1 MKKESFIVLVFVI
14 ICMVAFFF
22 SLRKSITNA
31 NNDKDVEYQ
40 MDDIEYFVK
49 GVLADKDEYGTPV
62 RERLI
67 PIISEAYEKGDW
79 PNVVL
84 LVDSLINSGEVYD
97 DTILAYAE
105 ALGATGDTNKAVEVL
120 LKDLDN
126 YQSSNKKQYVYN
138 ALGNVYVLQKD
149 YENAIFAYEAS
160 LNIQPA
166 YARPMVSVAE
176 VYLAMGDTAKA
187 DSHFRSAAVLF
198 SQNEIAE
205 GLIRVGKGMVRI
217 NPNDYDGW
225 WALGKGADL
234 EGDFEIGQQC
244 IKAAMNTLL
253 EEDGSVKG
261 EVNIVRFKVLTIQL
275 AYVTYLVGNKEESL
289 LILEDIRK
297 HAEDYKQWKEKIE
310 KINEIVKGTP

>member
-1 MKKESFIVLVFVI
+1 M
-14 ICMVAFFF
+14 
-22 SLRKSITNA
+22 
-31 NNDKDVEYQ
+31 
-40 MDDIEYFVK
+40 
-49 GVLADKDEYGTPV
+49 
-62 RERLI
+62 
-67 PIISEAYEKGDW
+67 
-79 PNVVL
+79 VL

-234 EGDFEIGQQC
+234 EGDFEIEQQC